1 MAQQLAPR
9 ARAVLDFWLGEGWE
23 TAPPGD
29 TRPQCSKLWFGGGPE
44 VDAQIVSQF
53 RGDCEALIAGQYDA
67 WQHVPLEALA
77 GVILGDQLMR
87 NAFRGTPKMYA
98 ADPKVLAW
106 SKALLAS
113 GAEQLTP
120 IQQVWLAMTL
130 MHSEELADQEACVAQ
145 FAKMAAKCEAE
156 GLQEMASMLKNNCKY
171 AVAHRDVVEQ
181 WGRFPHRNALL
192 GREDTPEEAA
202 GIAAGTIPKW

>member
-1 MAQQLAPR
+1 M
-9 ARAVLDFWLGEGWE
+9 
-23 TAPPGD
+23 
-29 TRPQCSKLWFGGGPE
+29 
-44 VDAQIVSQF
+44 SQF

-106 SKALLAS
+106 SKALLVSRGRGQVWAGGGCGAVEGMAHVWMGGDGSVYGGGAAEGRSSQATGHGLERILRAGLERPCACSRVQAS

-130 MHSEELADQEACVAQ
+130 MHSEELADQEVSGVAGGGPW
-145 FAKMAAKCEAE
+145 C
-156 GLQEMASMLKNNCKY
+156 G
-171 AVAHRDVVEQ
+171 
-181 WGRFPHRNALL
+181 
-192 GREDTPEEAA
+192 A
-202 GIAAGTIPKW
+202 GGSGQRSVDSLVPPPG